1 MNIKYVVFFV
11 FLSLVCCNY
20 CYVNCMLDNFIQH
33 FVKKSSNNV
42 GVTNVYDKGNNMND
56 TNNVDNMDDTN
67 NMDNIDNID
76 NTNNSDNTNNID
88 NTNNLN
94 NNMNSVNSV
103 NSVNSN
109 NIFNIFKKGEEEG
122 CKGELEQKLINGQKF
137 LKNDLHEINEYN
149 NNNNDQSFVN
159 LRNGQHTDYTMYM
172 FESKGIVSN
181 DFYRILYECAQASSA
196 KPYLVDVCVNKYFK
210 KYKIKFSQTC
220 LSCFST
226 FIGCTFISCNKQCS
240 KNQCNDECKV
250 CSDKHC
256 FKKLLECTK
265 LEALPDPCT

>member
-1 MNIKYVVFFV
+1 MNMNIKYVVFFV

-56 TNNVDNMDDTN
+56 TNNVR
-67 NMDNIDNID
+67 
-76 NTNNSDNTNNID
+76 
-88 NTNNLN
+88 
-94 NNMNSVNSV
+94 
-103 NSVNSN
+103 
-109 NIFNIFKKGEEEG
+109 KKGA
-122 CKGELEQKLINGQKF
+122 KGELEQKLINGQKF
-137 LKNDLHEINEYN
+137 LKNDLHEINDYN
-149 NNNNDQSFVN
+149 NNNNDQSLLPNVWA
-159 LRNGQHTDYTMYM
+159 TIPDYPMYM

>member
-1 MNIKYVVFFV
+1 
-11 FLSLVCCNY
+11 
-20 CYVNCMLDNFIQH
+20 MLDNFIHH
-33 FVKKSSNNV
+33 FIQRASTNASITNINNK
-42 GVTNVYDKGNNMND
+42 NDINDINNIND
-56 TNNVDNMDDTN
+56 INDINNINDINDINDIN
-67 NMDNIDNID
+67 
-76 NTNNSDNTNNID
+76 NTNNINNKND
-88 NTNNLN
+88 INNTYNVHNND
-94 NNMNSVNSV
+94 
-103 NSVNSN
+103 
-109 NIFNIFKKGEEEG
+109 IFNIFKKGEEEG
-122 CKGELEQKLINGQKF
+122 CTGELEQKLINGQKF

-149 NNNNDQSFVN
+149 NNNEKDFIN
-159 LRNGQHTDYTMYM
+159 LRNGQHSEYNMYM

-226 FIGCTFISCNKQCS
+226 FIGCTFISCNKECS

-250 CSDKHC
+250 CSDSHC

-265 LEALPDPCT
+265 LEALPDPCK